1 VKVITKKLVRCTPIA
16 TPMPEF
22 CRRDHIGFSFRMMTS
37 GCQEFADGKILAPAP
52 EVDFALVLS
61 RVITSA
67 QEDPSQLR
75 NIIYE
80 LARIKLQEE
89 MSRRSLSSNSPSTTD
104 LSVVLE
110 SAIERVETIHSKHDS
125 LEAIQSID
133 RLADISDIKAQA
145 PGRAVN
151 HETVRVYEHPL
162 PSFLTRE
169 TPTQNTGPAWLP
181 GAAPLLRGAMV
192 AILALAV
199 CVVLE
204 HQFGF
209 LGSRAS
215 QALTPV
221 VHRIE
226 KIAKAA
232 PAEASGQSS
241 TSSASTAR
249 SYAGVPLPSVYGIY
263 SISAGRLHELEP
275 LAIGRVPDKRVFMST
290 PIKTSSRTVLP
301 DGRTE
306 FIIYRRDIA
315 HDSPDR
321 ITVRVIAKVRRAM
334 TFNSAGQASTAE
346 VEDSWTIRNVSY
358 DFRIAPL
365 GDSSEMLI
373 VRPEKEEFVLPA
385 GRYALV
391 VKGQA
396 YDFTVAGP
404 ITAAA
409 QCLERVD
416 AANGTFYSE
425 CGRPHEKRVS
435 SASRNLK

>member
-1 VKVITKKLVRCTPIA
+1 
-16 TPMPEF
+16 
-22 CRRDHIGFSFRMMTS
+22 MMTS
-37 GCQEFADGKILAPAP
+37 GRQEFADGKILAPAP

-61 RVITSA
+61 RVIASA
-67 QEDPSQLR
+67 EDDPAQLR

-89 MSRRSLSSNSPSTTD
+89 MSQRSLSSNSPSTRD
-104 LSVVLE
+104 LSVALE
-110 SAIERVETIHSKHDS
+110 SAIERVETIHSKHDG
-125 LEAIQSID
+125 LEAIQSLD
-133 RLADISDIKAQA
+133 QLTDISDVKAQT
-145 PGRAVN
+145 PCRAVN
-151 HETVRVYEHPL
+151 HEALRVYEHPL
-162 PSFLTRE
+162 PRFVSRE
-169 TPTQNTGPAWLP
+169 APTQSTGSAWLP
-181 GAAPLLRGAMV
+181 GAALLLRGAMV
-192 AILALAV
+192 ASFAIAV
-199 CVVLE
+199 CVVLD
-204 HQFGF
+204 HQFGLF
-209 LGSRAS
+209 GSRAS

-221 VHRIE
+221 VHKIE
-226 KIAKAA
+226 KIAKVA

-241 TSSASTAR
+241 TSSASRAQ

-263 SISAGRLHELEP
+263 SISAGRLDELEP
-275 LAIGRVPDKRVFMST
+275 LAIGRVPDQRVFMST
-290 PIKTSSRTVLP
+290 AIKTPSRTVLP

-315 HDSPDR
+315 NNAPDR
-321 ITVRVIAKVRRAM
+321 ITVRVIAKIQRAM
-334 TFNSAGQASTAE
+334 TFNTAGHASTTE
-346 VEDSWTIRNVSY
+346 MEDSWTIRNVSY
-358 DFRIAPL
+358 DYRIAPL
-365 GDSSEMLI
+365 GDSSEMLV

-425 CGRPHEKRVS
+425 CGRPNETRIS